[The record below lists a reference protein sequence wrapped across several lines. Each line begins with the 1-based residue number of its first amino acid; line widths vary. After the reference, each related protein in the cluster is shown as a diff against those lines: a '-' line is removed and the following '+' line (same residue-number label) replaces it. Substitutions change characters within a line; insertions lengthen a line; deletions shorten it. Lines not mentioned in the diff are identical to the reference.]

1 MNPNLRG
8 LDIPAEVFEALELRS
23 AVTGVDKTDLVV
35 EALRQN
41 LDLAQTVDRLSAE
54 IESLKANDQKL
65 EADVC
70 DLRQHVE
77 GLEGRF
83 EALRTAIDRNTEI
96 ALRAKRRCATAI
108 AQSRD
113 LVAQARSTRKAV
125 AEIRQQRSCS
135 RP

>member
-8 LDIPAEVFEALELRS
+8 LDLPVEVFEALELRA
-23 AVTGVDKTDLVV
+23 AVTGVDKSDLVV

-41 LDLAQTVDRLSAE
+41 LDLAQTVDRLITE
-54 IESLKANDQKL
+54 IETLKANDQKL
-65 EADVC
+65 EVDVFE
-70 DLRQHVE
+70 LRQQVN

-83 EALRTAIDRNTEI
+83 SDLRTAIEHNTEI
-96 ALRAKRRCATAI
+96 ALRAKRRCARAV

-125 AEIRQQRSCS
+125 AEGRQRRS
-135 RP
+135 